1 MKMTPEQKA
10 FFEYGELFQL
20 WKDARRCVFW
30 HEESHEDIR
39 REIVQKVWQK
49 RVPGAQGQ
57 AHTIIR
63 GAGHFL
69 QEDKGP
75 ELAHAIVAFV
85 HATPS
90 GSGTMQP

>member
-1 MKMTPEQKA
+1 MRKKKMKMTPEQKA

-49 RVPGAQGQ
+49 RA
-57 AHTIIR
+57 
-63 GAGHFL
+63 
-69 QEDKGP
+69 E
-75 ELAHAIVAFV
+75 
-85 HATPS
+85 
-90 GSGTMQP
+90 

>member
-1 MKMTPEQKA
+1 MKLTPEQKA

-49 RVPGAQGQ
+49 RAECM
-57 AHTIIR
+57 AW
-63 GAGHFL
+63 
-69 QEDKGP
+69 
-75 ELAHAIVAFV
+75 V
-85 HATPS
+85 HPMRRRCSNCKYEMSQCKWCTVCANEGLPIYWEPRKE
-90 GSGTMQP
+90 GE

>member
-49 RVPGAQGQ
+49 RADRKSTRLNSSHSV
-57 AHTIIR
+57 
-63 GAGHFL
+63 
-69 QEDKGP
+69 
-75 ELAHAIVAFV
+75 
-85 HATPS
+85 
-90 GSGTMQP
+90 